1 MRSSSSLE
9 ENIRNKKSPESTIT
23 VFSGVFFFFY
33 NLRDYMRFTNQ
44 PALLSYPLAVIVQP
58 YLS

>member
-23 VFSGVFFFFY
+23 VFSGVFFFY